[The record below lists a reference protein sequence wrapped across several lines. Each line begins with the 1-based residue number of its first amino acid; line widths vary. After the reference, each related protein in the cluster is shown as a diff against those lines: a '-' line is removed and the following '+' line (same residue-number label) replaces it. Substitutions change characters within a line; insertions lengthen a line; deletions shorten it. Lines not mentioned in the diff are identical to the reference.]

1 MITTT
6 KINKREL
13 FHLLILNKIL
23 SEMTKKKFKKF
34 PIKILILKL
43 ITCFRT
49 NLNNITN
56 KKNNQ
61 F

>member
-13 FHLLILNKIL
+13 FLLLIHNKIL
-23 SEMTKKKFKKF
+23 SETIKKKFKKF
-34 PIKILILKL
+34 PIKILKLKL
-43 ITCFRT
+43 IICFKT
-49 NLNNITN
+49 NLNNKTN